1 MYCECSN
8 NKMGGYVFQLCCVY
22 MYWCLATDCR
32 HVSMQIGVCVGPTSG
47 LCGNAWGTCLA
58 SKTLWRG
65 VPLPACLLDEDFAQ
79 PRLAK
84 GVVLQVELVKPGGHA
99 SSRERGGLGNASV
112 EEHIRAENGSDEGG
126 TVRLTHVRSWHM
138 RARTREGHSEARLRH
153 RATGRRPGGCAA
165 RGAVLPTNLWK
176 MFLSAC
182 TSRVS
187 TFRS

>member
-1 MYCECSN
+1 MCSC
-8 NKMGGYVFQLCCVY
+8 KL
-22 MYWCLATDCR
+22 
-32 HVSMQIGVCVGPTSG
+32 VSASARLLGCVGMLGEQGPARRVK
-47 LCGNAWGTCLA
+47 LCGEECPCL
-58 SKTLWRG
+58 L
-65 VPLPACLLDEDFAQ
+65 ACLMKISRSRDWPKGLYF
-79 PRLAK
+79 RLNLSNLEGMPA
-84 GVVLQVELVKPGGHA
+84 G
-99 SSRERGGLGNASV
+99 ERGGLGNAGV